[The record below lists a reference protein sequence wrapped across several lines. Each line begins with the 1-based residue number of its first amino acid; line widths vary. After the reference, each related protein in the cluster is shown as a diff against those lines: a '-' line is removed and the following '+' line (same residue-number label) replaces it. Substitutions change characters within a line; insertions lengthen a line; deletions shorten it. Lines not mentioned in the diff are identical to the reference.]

1 MYAYKFYLN
10 HLMHYP
16 AHCLTLFEQVSHQH
30 QDDPSKAKA
39 SDHSVPVC
47 IPHTDRYTAPSR
59 NYKIIKYRPLPES
72 SIRKFGEWLV
82 TEGWNCIHDGM
93 SATEQSVVFEQLVNK
108 KLNQF
113 CPEKEVRLS
122 SQDKVFITSELKLI
136 KRQKSREYIKRG
148 KTQKYKELDKLFK
161 TKYKME
167 AEKYLNKN
175 LDALRDAHPGKAYS
189 ILKKMVAQPGDCVDA
204 NTFTL
209 PRHENL
215 SDEEAAE
222 QIAEHF
228 AAISQEYP
236 PLDVTTLPARVQSKI
251 NCEDSAPSGPTV
263 SDYDAYKKIR
273 TAKKPRS
280 GVPYDLP
287 RQIIQEFGPELSKPV
302 GLIIDK
308 VVQTGEWPEQWKLEH
323 VVPIGKVPMPES
335 EDDLRPIS
343 LTPFFSKVT
352 EHFIVMWLMEFIKDK
367 IDFRQYG
374 GLRGNSIT
382 HYLIEFINFI
392 LSCQD
397 SNDQTA
403 VLACMVDFSK
413 AFNRQNHNL
422 LVTKLSDMGVPGW
435 LLKIVAAFLS
445 NRKMVVK
452 YKGKISGIKSLP
464 GGGPQGTLLGLLL
477 FIVLINDVGFDE
489 QKNNAGEIITTK
501 RNMKVANEL
510 HLKYVDDLTL
520 AEAIN
525 LPKSLVS
532 IPEDRR
538 AQPDAYHARTGHV
551 LPKENSRV
559 YSQLIKT
566 ASYAEANSM
575 KINFKKTK
583 VMLFN
588 PCTSIDFMPEL
599 DINNKELEVVEEMR
613 LLGVII

>member
-1 MYAYKFYLN
+1 MDKKF
-10 HLMHYP
+10 
-16 AHCLTLFEQVSHQH
+16 Q
-30 QDDPSKAKA
+30 SK
-39 SDHSVPVC
+39 
-47 IPHTDRYTAPSR
+47 
-59 NYKIIKYRPLPES
+59 YKI
-72 SIRKFGEWLV
+72 
-82 TEGWNCIHDGM
+82 
-93 SATEQSVVFEQLVNK
+93 
-108 KLNQF
+108 
-113 CPEKEVRLS
+113 
-122 SQDKVFITSELKLI
+122 
-136 KRQKSREYIKRG
+136 
-148 KTQKYKELDKLFK
+148 
-161 TKYKME
+161 E

-175 LDALRDAHPGKAYS
+175 LEALRDTNPGKAYS
-189 ILKKMVAQPGDCVDA
+189 ILKKMGAQPGDCVDA

-413 AFNRQNHNL
+413 AFNR
-422 LVTKLSDMGVPGW
+422 
-435 LLKIVAAFLS
+435 
-445 NRKMVVK
+445 
-452 YKGKISGIKSLP
+452 
-464 GGGPQGTLLGLLL
+464 
-477 FIVLINDVGFDE
+477 
-489 QKNNAGEIITTK
+489 
-501 RNMKVANEL
+501 
-510 HLKYVDDLTL
+510 
-520 AEAIN
+520 
-525 LPKSLVS
+525 
-532 IPEDRR
+532 
-538 AQPDAYHARTGHV
+538 
-551 LPKENSRV
+551 
-559 YSQLIKT
+559 
-566 ASYAEANSM
+566 
-575 KINFKKTK
+575 
-583 VMLFN
+583 
-588 PCTSIDFMPEL
+588 
-599 DINNKELEVVEEMR
+599 
-613 LLGVII
+613 